1 MKAIQIEGKIKVYK
15 TLPDSWKGVMGNF
28 SMLSDE
34 EVKAYGFYNVVIPN
48 YNNNSEKLSDI
59 FWDESNKIFTYN
71 VEDKDLSN
79 ITIEELKESQIKDL
93 KARGHLELQKTDWYI
108 WSKTEKNID
117 IPNTISSERD
127 AIREKINTKESE
139 INALTT
145 KKDIMEY
152 DKTI

>member
-1 MKAIQIEGKIKVYK
+1 MKAIEINGKIKVYK
-15 TLPDSWKGVMGNF
+15 TLPNSWKGVMGNF

-34 EVKAYGFYNVVIPN
+34 EIKAYGFYNVIIPE
-48 YNNNSEKLSDI
+48 YNGLSEKLSDI
-59 FWDESNKIFTYN
+59 FWDESNKVFTYN

-79 ITIEELKESQIKDL
+79 TTIEKLKEDQIKDL
-93 KARGHLELQKTDWYI
+93 KARGYSELQKTDWYV
-108 WSKTEKNID
+108 WRKTEKD
-117 IPNTISSERD
+117 INMPSAISSERD

>member
-1 MKAIQIEGKIKVYK
+1 MKAIQIKGKIKVYK

-34 EVKAYGFYNVVIPN
+34 EIKAYGFYDVIIPE
-48 YNNNSEKLSDI
+48 YNGLSEKLSDI
-59 FWDESNKIFTYN
+59 FWDESNKVFTYN

-79 ITIEELKESQIKDL
+79 TTIEKLKEGQIKDL
-93 KARGHLELQKTDWYI
+93 KARGYMELQKTDWYV
-108 WSKTEKNID
+108 WRKTEKDINI
-117 IPNTISSERD
+117 PSTISSERD
-127 AIREKINTKESE
+127 AIREKMNTKESE

-145 KKDIMEY
+145 KKDITEY